1 MIRGTLGY
9 AFYFFFLISKGYAL
23 KKAKRR
29 KAYRK
34 NTRQLRPQKTKTK
47 KSPPFKWKLST
58 LGSL

>member
-29 KAYRK
+29 TAYK
-34 NTRQLRPQKTKTK
+34 KYTRQLRPQKTKQRIT
-47 KSPPFKWKLST
+47 
-58 LGSL
+58 SL